1 MEHDREPRIKRFG
14 VSFGWAALILA
25 VSLFLPSCNKKVK
38 WIDVDP
44 TFSKYIDAYTTG
56 TISKTAAIRIKLATD
71 ASTTHAVGE
80 EVKESLFSFSPS
92 VKGKAFWL
100 DARTI
105 EFKPEK
111 WLTPDEMYEVSFK
124 LGKVTKV
131 PSKYADFRFSMKTVK
146 PSFRLTDEG
155 LRSTGVKNKM
165 SLSGD
170 LETADVEDGKQ
181 VEKLLTAQQNNSNL
195 TISWQHNDVSKIHHF
210 TIENIERLKSVSNID
225 LRWDGKPMNIDVKG
239 DRQLAIPAEGD
250 FKVLNVMAVNEAQQY
265 ASVQFSDIIEN
276 GQVLDGLISVSG
288 QSDISYTISGSEVK
302 VFGNGKLD
310 GNYTVNV
317 NAGIKNTWG
326 DLLDKGFAANINFE
340 NRMPS
345 VKIHGKG
352 NILPNSGRLVLPF
365 EAINLNAVDISI
377 IKIFENNVP
386 QFLQENSLGGNT
398 ELRRVGKPIVQKTLR
413 LDDDKTL
420 DLRKKQHFSLDI
432 DKFLKTEQGAIYRV
446 TIGFRPEYSLYLS
459 SDTTA
464 KADDDSEEDYY
475 SDYERSSVDDD
486 DEFWDRYDT
495 YYPFGYN
502 WER

>member
-1 MEHDREPRIKRFG
+1 
-14 VSFGWAALILA
+14 
-25 VSLFLPSCNKKVK
+25 
-38 WIDVDP
+38 
-44 TFSKYIDAYTTG
+44 
-56 TISKTAAIRIKLATD
+56 
-71 ASTTHAVGE
+71 
-80 EVKESLFSFSPS
+80 
-92 VKGKAFWL
+92 
-100 DARTI
+100 
-105 EFKPEK
+105 
-111 WLTPDEMYEVSFK
+111 
-124 LGKVTKV
+124 
-131 PSKYADFRFSMKTVK
+131 
-146 PSFRLTDEG
+146 
-155 LRSTGVKNKM
+155 
-165 SLSGD
+165 
-170 LETADVEDGKQ
+170 
-181 VEKLLTAQQNNSNL
+181 
-195 TISWQHNDVSKIHHF
+195 
-210 TIENIERLKSVSNID
+210 
-225 LRWDGKPMNIDVKG
+225 
-239 DRQLAIPAEGD
+239 
-250 FKVLNVMAVNEAQQY
+250 
-265 ASVQFSDIIEN
+265 
-276 GQVLDGLISVSG
+276 
-288 QSDISYTISGSEVK
+288 
-302 VFGNGKLD
+302 
-310 GNYTVNV
+310 
-317 NAGIKNTWG
+317 
-326 DLLDKGFAANINFE
+326 
-340 NRMPS
+340 MPS

-502 WER
+502 WERRDDPTSKSYYNKDRWATRNIIASNIGLTAKRGNDNSMLVAVSNILTTEPM